1 MGIFLL
7 QETVLYVKLTM
18 VYFSLIGE
26 VFLSKYSDRAVELFM
41 EGKNCSQ
48 AVFAA
53 FAPDL
58 GLTEEMA
65 LSISIGLGG
74 GVGRMREVC
83 GAISGSAM
91 VVGLK
96 YPELDKAG
104 AYEKVRAIADEF
116 KKTNPSIVC
125 KELLG
130 LVKPENSCVPE
141 DRTAEY
147 YQKRPCVK
155 IVEDAALA
163 TEKVLFGEIE

>member
-1 MGIFLL
+1 M
-7 QETVLYVKLTM
+7 
-18 VYFSLIGE
+18 
-26 VFLSKYSDRAVELFM
+26 SKRSDRAVELFK

-48 AVFAA
+48 AVFTA
-53 FAPDL
+53 FATEL

-65 LSISIGLGG
+65 LSISVGLGG

-96 YPELDKAG
+96 YPEYDKTQV
-104 AYEKVRAIADEF
+104 YEKVRAIADEF

-130 LVKPENSCVPE
+130 ITKPENSSVPE
-141 DRTAEY
+141 ARTNEY
-147 YQKRPCVK
+147 YKKRPCVQ
-155 IVEDAALA
+155 IIEDAALA
-163 TEKVLFGEIE
+163 TEKILFGEIE

>member
-1 MGIFLL
+1 M
-7 QETVLYVKLTM
+7 
-18 VYFSLIGE
+18 
-26 VFLSKYSDRAVELFM
+26 SKYSDRAIELFM

-58 GLTEEMA
+58 GLSEEMA
-65 LSISIGLGG
+65 LAVSIGLGG

-96 YPELDKAG
+96 YPELDKTEV
-104 AYEKVRAIADEF
+104 YQLVRQIMDEF
-116 KKTNPSIVC
+116 KKTNHSIVC

-130 LVKPENSCVPE
+130 LVEAEKSSAPEARTPE
-141 DRTAEY
+141 Y
-147 YQKRPCVK
+147 NKKRPCVK

-163 TEKVLFGEIE
+163 TEKVLFAEENK

>member
-1 MGIFLL
+1 M
-7 QETVLYVKLTM
+7 
-18 VYFSLIGE
+18 
-26 VFLSKYSDRAVELFM
+26 SKRSDRAVELFK

-48 AVFAA
+48 AVFTA
-53 FAPDL
+53 FATEL

-96 YPELDKAG
+96 YPEYDKTQV
-104 AYEKVRAIADEF
+104 YEKVRAIADEF

-130 LVKPENSCVPE
+130 LTKPENSSVPE
-141 DRTAEY
+141 ARTNEY
-147 YQKRPCVK
+147 YKKRPCVQ
-155 IVEDAALA
+155 IIEDAALA
-163 TEKVLFGEIE
+163 TEKILFGEVK

>member
-1 MGIFLL
+1 M
-7 QETVLYVKLTM
+7 
-18 VYFSLIGE
+18 
-26 VFLSKYSDRAVELFM
+26 SKYSDRAVELFM

-58 GLTEEMA
+58 GLPEETA
-65 LSISIGLGG
+65 LAVSIGLGG

-83 GAISGSAM
+83 GAVSGSAM
-91 VVGLK
+91 LVGLRF
-96 YPELDKAG
+96 PELDKAA
-104 AYEKVRAIADEF
+104 AYEKVRMIIEEF
-116 KKTNPSIVC
+116 KKTNHSIVC

-130 LVKPENSCVPE
+130 LSKAEKSSVPE
-141 DRTAEY
+141 ARTTEY

-163 TEKVLFGEIE
+163 TEKILFA

>member
-1 MGIFLL
+1 M
-7 QETVLYVKLTM
+7 VKLTKYISIRGILTM
-18 VYFSLIGE
+18 
-26 VFLSKYSDRAVELFM
+26 SKYSDRAVELFM

-48 AVFAA
+48 AVFVA
-53 FAPDL
+53 FATDL

-83 GAISGSAM
+83 GAVSGSAM

-96 YPELDKAG
+96 YPELSKAEV
-104 AYEKVRAIADEF
+104 YEKVRLIADEF

-130 LVKPENSCVPE
+130 LSKPESSSVPE
-141 DRTAEY
+141 ARTQEY

-163 TEKVLFGEIE
+163 TEKILFGEAK

>member
-1 MGIFLL
+1 M
-7 QETVLYVKLTM
+7 VKL
-18 VYFSLIGE
+18 VKYIFIRGNLIM
-26 VFLSKYSDRAVELFM
+26 SRYSDRAVELFM
-41 EGKNCSQ
+41 QGKNCSQ
-48 AVFAA
+48 AVFVA
-53 FAPDL
+53 FATDL

-83 GAISGSAM
+83 GAVSGSAM

-96 YPELDKAG
+96 YPELSKAEV
-104 AYEKVRAIADEF
+104 YEKVRLIADEF

-130 LVKPENSCVPE
+130 LSKPETSSVPE
-141 DRTAEY
+141 ARTQEY

-163 TEKVLFGEIE
+163 TEKILFGEAK

>member
-1 MGIFLL
+1 M
-7 QETVLYVKLTM
+7 
-18 VYFSLIGE
+18 
-26 VFLSKYSDRAVELFM
+26 SKYSDRAIELFM

-58 GLTEEMA
+58 GLSEEMA
-65 LSISIGLGG
+65 LAVSIGLGG

-96 YPELDKAG
+96 YPELDKTEV
-104 AYEKVRAIADEF
+104 YQLVRQIMDEF
-116 KKTNPSIVC
+116 KKTNHSIVC

-130 LVKPENSCVPE
+130 LVEAEKSSAPEA
-141 DRTAEY
+141 RTPEY

-163 TEKVLFGEIE
+163 TEKVLFTEENK

>member
-1 MGIFLL
+1 MVILNKYGNIRGN
-7 QETVLYVKLTM
+7 LTM
-18 VYFSLIGE
+18 
-26 VFLSKYSDRAVELFM
+26 SKYSDRAIELFM

-58 GLTEEMA
+58 GLSEEMA
-65 LSISIGLGG
+65 LAISIGLGG

-83 GAISGSAM
+83 GAVSGSAM

-96 YPELDKAG
+96 YPELDKTEV
-104 AYEKVRAIADEF
+104 YKLVRLIIDEF
-116 KKTNPSIVC
+116 KKTNHSIVC

-130 LVKPENSCVPE
+130 LKEVEKSSIPEA
-141 DRTAEY
+141 RTTEY

-155 IVEDAALA
+155 IVEDAVLA
-163 TEKVLFGEIE
+163 TEKVLFIEENK

>member
-1 MGIFLL
+1 M
-7 QETVLYVKLTM
+7 
-18 VYFSLIGE
+18 
-26 VFLSKYSDRAVELFM
+26 SKYSDRAIELFM

-58 GLTEEMA
+58 GLSEEMA
-65 LSISIGLGG
+65 LAVSIGLGG

-96 YPELDKAG
+96 YPELDKTEV
-104 AYEKVRAIADEF
+104 YQLVRQIMDEF
-116 KKTNPSIVC
+116 KKTNHSIVC

-130 LVKPENSCVPE
+130 LVEAEKSCAPEA
-141 DRTAEY
+141 RTPEY
-147 YQKRPCVK
+147 YKKRPCVK

-163 TEKVLFGEIE
+163 TEKVLFAEENK

>member
-1 MGIFLL
+1 M
-7 QETVLYVKLTM
+7 
-18 VYFSLIGE
+18 
-26 VFLSKYSDRAVELFM
+26 SKRSDRAVELFK

-48 AVFAA
+48 AVFTA
-53 FAPDL
+53 FATEL

-65 LSISIGLGG
+65 LNISIGLGG

-96 YPELDKAG
+96 YPEYDKAQV
-104 AYEKVRAIADEF
+104 YEKVRTIADEF

-130 LVKPENSCVPE
+130 LTKPENSSVPE
-141 DRTAEY
+141 ARTNEY
-147 YQKRPCVK
+147 YKKRPCVQ
-155 IVEDAALA
+155 IIEDAALA
-163 TEKVLFGEIE
+163 TEKILFGEVK

>member
-1 MGIFLL
+1 M
-7 QETVLYVKLTM
+7 
-18 VYFSLIGE
+18 
-26 VFLSKYSDRAVELFM
+26 SKYSDRAIELFM

-58 GLTEEMA
+58 GLSEEMA
-65 LSISIGLGG
+65 LAVSIGLGG

-96 YPELDKAG
+96 YPELDKTEV
-104 AYEKVRAIADEF
+104 YQLVRQIMDEF
-116 KKTNPSIVC
+116 KKTNHSIVC

-130 LVKPENSCVPE
+130 LVEAEKSSTPEA
-141 DRTAEY
+141 RTPEY

-163 TEKVLFGEIE
+163 TEKVLFTKENK

>member
-1 MGIFLL
+1 M
-7 QETVLYVKLTM
+7 
-18 VYFSLIGE
+18 
-26 VFLSKYSDRAVELFM
+26 SKYSERAIELFL

-48 AVFAA
+48 AVFTA

-58 GLTEEMA
+58 GLSEETA
-65 LSISIGLGG
+65 LAVSMGLGG

-83 GAISGSAM
+83 GAVSGSAM

-96 YPELDKAG
+96 FPQLDKAG
-104 AYEKVRAIADEF
+104 VYEKVRLITDEF

-130 LVKPENSCVPE
+130 LSKAENSSVPE
-141 DRTAEY
+141 ERTAEY
-147 YQKRPCVK
+147 YKKRPCVK

-163 TEKVLFGEIE
+163 TEKILFSEENK

>member
-1 MGIFLL
+1 MVSLNKYGNIRGN
-7 QETVLYVKLTM
+7 LTM
-18 VYFSLIGE
+18 
-26 VFLSKYSDRAVELFM
+26 SKYSDRAVELFM

-58 GLTEEMA
+58 GLPEETA
-65 LSISIGLGG
+65 LAIAIGLGG

-96 YPELDKAG
+96 YPQLDKTG
-104 AYEKVRAIADEF
+104 VYKLVCQIMEEF
-116 KKTNPSIVC
+116 RKTNHSIVC

-130 LVKPENSCVPE
+130 LVKAEESSVPE
-141 DRTAEY
+141 ARTSEY

-155 IVEDAALA
+155 IVEDAVLA
-163 TEKVLFGEIE
+163 TEKILFEEENK